1 MVQNISILS
10 VSQTGAFVNKLLIQ
24 LELRQKIFNANKAL
38 ENQIKALKSKVDHN
52 RKKYKESERQT
63 KYDRIAKLQENLR
76 ILTQMY
82 NEQNDEIKKQKY
94 DINSSASEDDNRQGI
109 MQSGSRATA
118 GGVFLKNEFEGFHE
132 IREEQ
137 KEDERDLNEN
147 EKRLLDLF
155 K

>member
-1 MVQNISILS
+1 
-10 VSQTGAFVNKLLIQ
+10 
-24 LELRQKIFNANKAL
+24 
-38 ENQIKALKSKVDHN
+38 
-52 RKKYKESERQT
+52 
-63 KYDRIAKLQENLR
+63 
-76 ILTQMY
+76 MY

-94 DINSSASEDDNRQGI
+94 EINSSASEDDNRHGI
-109 MQSGSRATA
+109 MQSGSRATT

>member
-10 VSQTGAFVNKLLIQ
+10 VSQTGAFVNKLLIR

-82 NEQNDEIKKQKY
+82 NEQNDEIKK
-94 DINSSASEDDNRQGI
+94 
-109 MQSGSRATA
+109 
-118 GGVFLKNEFEGFHE
+118 
-132 IREEQ
+132 
-137 KEDERDLNEN
+137 
-147 EKRLLDLF
+147 
-155 K
+155 